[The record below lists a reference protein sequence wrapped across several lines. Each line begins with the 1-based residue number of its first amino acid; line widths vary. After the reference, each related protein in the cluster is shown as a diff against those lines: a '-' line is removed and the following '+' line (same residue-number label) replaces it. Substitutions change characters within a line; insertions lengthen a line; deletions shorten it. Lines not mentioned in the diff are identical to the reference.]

1 MLNKAI
7 TISVG
12 ILSLTTSAALA
23 TGLTERMQSQ
33 RMTVVRVDPIKGQ
46 FLCAEHQRWTKLA
59 KADVSSIS
67 AGDIISLE
75 RGDGNV
81 WRVRTV
87 RKAADEL
94 GSVE

>member
-46 FLCAEHQRWTKLA
+46 FLCASKRWDQAGQGGCVGDQRGRHHQPRP
-59 KADVSSIS
+59 
-67 AGDIISLE
+67 
-75 RGDGNV
+75 
-81 WRVRTV
+81 WRR
-87 RKAADEL
+87 
-94 GSVE
+94 